1 MILIRKK
8 KTSFLSSS
16 DRPSRHVFVLCN
28 PYCGARRSRNT
39 YNTKIKTML
48 DSAKY
53 KITYTGKIQEELIGL
68 LNDVYVE
75 IDDHWSADDALE
87 NFDGDFDS
95 IDRYEKNS
103 LFI

>member
-1 MILIRKK
+1 
-8 KTSFLSSS
+8 
-16 DRPSRHVFVLCN
+16 
-28 PYCGARRSRNT
+28 
-39 YNTKIKTML
+39 ML
-48 DSAKY
+48 ESAKY
-53 KITYTGKIQEELIGL
+53 KITYTGKIQKELIGI

-75 IDDHWSADDALE
+75 IGDHWSADDALE